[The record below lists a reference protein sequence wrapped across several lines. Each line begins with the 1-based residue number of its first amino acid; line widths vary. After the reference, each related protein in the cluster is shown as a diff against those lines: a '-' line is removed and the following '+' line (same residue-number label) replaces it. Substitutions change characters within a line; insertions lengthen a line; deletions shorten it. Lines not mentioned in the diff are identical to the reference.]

1 MTLAFKDLEFRTDIP
16 EIPQAMPV
24 TQTVA
29 QCAPERA
36 RPVRALA
43 EHLELT
49 ELTEVDLPWGYAL
62 ASEAGQVE
70 FFAASGAVRGRNLK
84 VINAFSDERRDWPD
98 VTRVDTPDGPGWA
111 LGEKS
116 GLELMEQSRSL
127 LDRLGLAE
135 DAAAIDVVLGQWAL
149 LDEDGAERDSGPGRA
164 TVRFSYAYEN
174 LPFIG
179 PGSKTAL
186 HYDPL
191 DQKPQLARIFHV
203 HRSIGD
209 ARSVEVGDVER
220 AFSALLADPLFTSR
234 VRRRA
239 HVALTGVQVG
249 LLALPADTPQRFAV
263 PTLAVEGVIEGL
275 ADSDG
280 RPHELRFGRYVPM
293 ASEET
298 LRGAGVAAA
307 ELPTSTVQ
315 KGRKDSGE

>member
-1 MTLAFKDLEFRTDIP
+1 MTLAFKDIEFRTELP
-16 EIPQAMPV
+16 EIPRAMPV
-24 TQTVA
+24 IQTVA
-29 QCAPERA
+29 QCAPERT

-43 EHLELT
+43 EHLQLSD
-49 ELTEVDLPWGYAL
+49 LTEVDLPWGYAL
-62 ASEAGQVE
+62 GSEAGQVE
-70 FFAASGAVRGRNLK
+70 FFAASGAVRGRSLK

-98 VTRVDTPDGPGWA
+98 VTRVDTADGAAWA
-111 LGEKS
+111 IGEKS
-116 GLELMEQSRSL
+116 GRDLMEQSRSL

-135 DAAAIDVVLGQWAL
+135 DTAAADVVLGQWAL
-149 LDEDGAERDSGPGRA
+149 LDEEGAERDSGPGRA

-186 HYDPL
+186 HYEPL
-191 DQKPQLARIFHV
+191 DKQPQLARMFHV

-220 AFSALLADPLFTSR
+220 AFSALLADPLLASR

-239 HVALTGVQVG
+239 RVALTGVQVG

-275 ADSDG
+275 TDSDG

-293 ASEET
+293 ASDET
-298 LRGAGVAAA
+298 LRGAGVAGA

-315 KGRKDSGE
+315 RTRRDQGE